1 MKFPL
6 CILMALMVGCGAST
20 PVVQY
25 SGIKESQ
32 HVETKPLPERPDAK
46 PIPKENDWVVPLQA
60 STCTAKK
67 TGKVVETKDGILISP
82 EKAVRAKQWKADAVN
97 VRTLHD
103 IDRGIWGHHRVVYE
117 ERIGQA
123 NTRIKTLSPSWWDE
137 NKGTVAWASGFI
149 LGAAATIGIVYA
161 VDEVK
166 Q

>member
-1 MKFPL
+1 MTLP
-6 CILMALMVGCGAST
+6 IAMALMVGCGAST

-25 SGIKESQ
+25 SGIKKSQ

-46 PIPKENDWVVPLQA
+46 PIPKDKDWVVPLQA
-60 STCTAKK
+60 STCTVKK
-67 TGKVVETKDGILISP
+67 TGKVVETKDGILLSP
-82 EKAVRAKQWKADAVN
+82 EKAVRAKQWKVDAVN

-123 NTRIKTLSPSWWDE
+123 NRHIKTVSPSWWSE
-137 NKGTVAWASGFI
+137 NKGTIAWASGFL